1 MFNITIYILFTL
13 FTINIMFVYYILNNK
28 IQLLEST
35 LNKQSIVLTNLLRD
49 CATFITEPENSS
61 DDQDKKEEVEPA
73 VDDEQDV
80 ESDVETDVETD
91 VESDVETDVET
102 DVEELIVNN
111 PVDDNVIDVS
121 DDEADEVQVEQVQSD
136 EVQVDEVQAD
146 ETQSDEVQADETQS
160 DEVQVDEVP
169 PLNNVQIVN
178 LSDIKDIKQFDI
190 SKLEGEFNDV
200 MSEDNVSYITTN
212 EEGKDIKDVT
222 KEDLLKM
229 KVNDLKNIA
238 IFNKLI
244 DKSKIR
250 KMRKQE
256 VLELL
261 FKSL

>member
-1 MFNITIYILFTL
+1 
-13 FTINIMFVYYILNNK
+13 
-28 IQLLEST
+28 
-35 LNKQSIVLTNLLRD
+35 
-49 CATFITEPENSS
+49 
-61 DDQDKKEEVEPA
+61 
-73 VDDEQDV
+73 
-80 ESDVETDVETD
+80 
-91 VESDVETDVET
+91 
-102 DVEELIVNN
+102 
-111 PVDDNVIDVS
+111 
-121 DDEADEVQVEQVQSD
+121 
-136 EVQVDEVQAD
+136 
-146 ETQSDEVQADETQS
+146 
-160 DEVQVDEVP
+160 
-169 PLNNVQIVN
+169 
-178 LSDIKDIKQFDI
+178 
-190 SKLEGEFNDV
+190 